1 MKCDRGK
8 AQNRN
13 YCITEMR
20 VYASVSCSFFFKGR
34 LLSVSLIGKK
44 GRKPEKGCKSD
55 VSFTLVFF
63 FILNPA
69 YTESIFPAVG
79 CATVTL
85 EYCVH
90 LHSLEGLL
98 QFH

>member
-20 VYASVSCSFFFKGR
+20 MCVSVSCSFFFKGR
-34 LLSVSLIGKK
+34 LLRVSLIGKK

-55 VSFTLVFF
+55 VSFTLVIVF
-63 FILNPA
+63 LNPV

-85 EYCVH
+85 E
-90 LHSLEGLL
+90 
-98 QFH
+98 